1 MKIYM
6 AIDDTDILGSR
17 GTGHLAEDIRR
28 DIVSKFSGTCENIS
42 RHQLFVC
49 DDIPYT
55 SHNSSMCFVAD
66 IGDDSFDA
74 IVKHTI
80 NILETCSADGSD
92 PGFCIFDRE
101 KLDEEGG
108 RKLMDFGHRAKRTV
122 LTKEEAYGLAAQ
134 LGIHLSEH
142 GGTGQGIIGALA
154 GTGLRLEGNDGRFRG
169 WIVENAETK
178 MTVRECLE
186 QLPVMD
192 VVDLSGAILDES
204 ELVLL
209 NGKVK
214 TVPRRG
220 RQVLLVKKKEDGGQS
235 CWVNLGRD
243 EIKSL
248 DKV

>member
-28 DIVSKFSGTCENIS
+28 DIVSIFSGTCENIS

-66 IGDDSFDA
+66 IGDDAFEG

-80 NILETCSADGSD
+80 NMLETCSADGSD
-92 PGFCIFDRE
+92 PGFCIFNLE
-101 KLDEEGG
+101 KLDEEGAG
-108 RKLMDFGHRAKRTV
+108 RLMDFGHRAKRTV
-122 LTKEEAYGLAAQ
+122 LTKEEAYGLAAE

-169 WIVENAETK
+169 WIFENADTE

-186 QLPVMD
+186 QLPVRE
-192 VVDLSGAILDES
+192 VVDLAGAVINGSD
-204 ELVLL
+204 LVRL

-220 RQVLLVKKKEDGGQS
+220 RQVLLVKKKKDNGQS
-235 CWVNLGRD
+235 FWVNLNRD
-243 EIKSL
+243 EIKGL
-248 DKV
+248 D